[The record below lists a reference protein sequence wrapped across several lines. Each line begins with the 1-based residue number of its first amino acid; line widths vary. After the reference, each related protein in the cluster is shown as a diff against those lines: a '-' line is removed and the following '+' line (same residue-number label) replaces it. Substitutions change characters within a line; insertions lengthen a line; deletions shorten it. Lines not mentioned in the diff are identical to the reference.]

1 MKMMNT
7 VIMKTFKNNKKQRK
21 NKERREQKYSM
32 TKKLKM
38 ILPKALVPMKMKETK
53 SLKVLRKSSLREP
66 TMYFPNLNTDLVSI
80 INQLSKNLRRV

>member
-1 MKMMNT
+1 MKMMIT
-7 VIMKTFKNNKKQRK
+7 VIMRTFKNNKKQRK

-66 TMYFPNLNTDLVSI
+66 TMYFPNLNTDLVSTST
-80 INQLSKNLRRV
+80 QLSKNLRRV

>member
-7 VIMKTFKNNKKQRK
+7 VIMRTFKNNKKQRK

>member
-1 MKMMNT
+1 MKMMIT
-7 VIMKTFKNNKKQRK
+7 VIMRTFKNNKKQRK

-66 TMYFPNLNTDLVSI
+66 TMYFLNLNTDLVST
-80 INQLSKNLRRV
+80 QLSKNLRRV

>member
-66 TMYFPNLNTDLVSI
+66 TMYFLNLNTDLVSTPT
-80 INQLSKNLRRV
+80 QLSKNLRRV

>member
-38 ILPKALVPMKMKETK
+38 ILPKASVPMKMKETK

>member
-1 MKMMNT
+1 
-7 VIMKTFKNNKKQRK
+7 MKTFKNNKKQRK

-53 SLKVLRKSSLREP
+53 SLKVRRKSSLREP
-66 TMYFPNLNTDLVSI
+66 TMYFLNLNTDLVST
-80 INQLSKNLRRV
+80 QLSKNLRRV

>member
-1 MKMMNT
+1 MKMMIT
-7 VIMKTFKNNKKQRK
+7 VIMRTFKNNKKQRK

>member
-1 MKMMNT
+1 MKIMNT

>member
-53 SLKVLRKSSLREP
+53 SLKVRRKSSLREP
-66 TMYFPNLNTDLVSI
+66 TMYFLNLNTDLVST
-80 INQLSKNLRRV
+80 QLSKNLRRV

>member
-53 SLKVLRKSSLREP
+53 LLKVLRKSSLREP
-66 TMYFPNLNTDLVSI
+66 TMFFLNLNTDLVSTPT
-80 INQLSKNLRRV
+80 QLSKNLRRV

>member
-66 TMYFPNLNTDLVSI
+66 TMYFPNLNTDLVSTPT
-80 INQLSKNLRRV
+80 QLSKNLRRV

>member
-1 MKMMNT
+1 
-7 VIMKTFKNNKKQRK
+7 MKTFKNNKKQRK

-38 ILPKALVPMKMKETK
+38 ILPKALVPMKMKESK